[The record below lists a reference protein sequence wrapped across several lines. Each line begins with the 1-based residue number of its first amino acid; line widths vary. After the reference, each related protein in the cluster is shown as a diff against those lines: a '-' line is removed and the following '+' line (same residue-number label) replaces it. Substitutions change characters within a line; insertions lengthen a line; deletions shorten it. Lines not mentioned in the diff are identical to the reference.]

1 MCQTMVVRY
10 ARLNTNDAKAGTPGP
25 IIILTEHAWQQTRNV
40 VSSIAGITIMNNSFF
55 PPQHL
60 SAPSSSSSSATSSRN
75 NSYCPG
81 LFQGYASSH
90 LDTLPKILN
99 HVLYFAVF
107 SQVCLLFA
115 AFSAS
120 RYLDK
125 ELMGGFSPVLCTC
138 FLLAVTILVYVINNH
153 HWFSSNA
160 CINLL
165 EPTEFTIGLAA
176 GLTIGTLVVA
186 ILMAQTFQ
194 TGGVLCDNETHAAA
208 GGGGGD
214 RGGTTRN
221 HAGTMATTSNS
232 TVPNN
237 GGSNGINTAALI
249 DPVLYDACANHRIN
263 MSSISFWSGLCAWLS
278 AVIAILLTVG
288 KNDILMAR
296 HYERIA
302 ESNNIDSFEEI
313 YRRQQ
318 REILGVQ
325 QASALQS
332 RAAAMFVGDYSS
344 VPEVTQGNGTTA
356 ALR

>member
-1 MCQTMVVRY
+1 
-10 ARLNTNDAKAGTPGP
+10 
-25 IIILTEHAWQQTRNV
+25 
-40 VSSIAGITIMNNSFF
+40 MNNSFF

-60 SAPSSSSSSATSSRN
+60 SAPSSSSSSAPSRN
-75 NSYCPG
+75 NSFCPVF
-81 LFQGYASSH
+81 FQGYASSH

-125 ELMGGFSPVLCTC
+125 QLMGGFSPVLCTC

-153 HWFSSNA
+153 HWFSSNG

-176 GLTIGTLVVA
+176 GITIGTLVVA

-194 TGGVLCDNETHAAA
+194 TGGVLCDSETHAA
-208 GGGGGD
+208 GGGGDRGD

-221 HAGTMATTSNS
+221 S
-232 TVPNN
+232 TLPINN

-249 DPVLYDACANHRIN
+249 DPELYDACANHRIN

-302 ESNNIDSFEEI
+302 ESSNIDSFEEI

-356 ALR
+356 ALG